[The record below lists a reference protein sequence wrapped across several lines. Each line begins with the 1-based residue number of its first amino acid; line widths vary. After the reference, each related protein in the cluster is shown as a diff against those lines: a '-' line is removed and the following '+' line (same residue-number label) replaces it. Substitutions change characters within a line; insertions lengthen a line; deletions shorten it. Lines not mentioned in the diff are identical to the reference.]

1 MIKLPGCPNNYL
13 IPLNCSSIFHEKR
26 LIIANIEYVCVCDPK
41 FEQGL
46 SLVACHFWVIN
57 VSVYFLFFVTRN
69 RFPWMLSRVKHIRS
83 PFKQTYL
90 ARAGCSLLTCL
101 VFCSPDIVVILFSV
115 FLSHSLFLCASVC
128 VFVWLTMLIAFDRIN
143 WTIINIPL
151 FAYVSLGWFLSAPA
165 YYLSRK
171 WLKFLSLF
179 CTCAHNNGH
188 YLLGLYALIR
198 LWCVRAAGEM
208 GFWKERS
215 IDKWMTNVESRT

>member
-1 MIKLPGCPNNYL
+1 MAVTAAAAAEDAVAVQQQCNFVEKHPWHKWRTNDWCVTNWIMIKLPGCPNNYL

-90 ARAGCSLLTCL
+90 ARAGRSLLTCL

-128 VFVWLTMLIAFDRIN
+128 VCVVDDAHCLWSNQLDHYQYSSFCLCVSWLVFKRSRL
-143 WTIINIPL
+143 L
-151 FAYVSLGWFLSAPA
+151 FIQKMVKVFKSFLYV
-165 YYLSRK
+165 
-171 WLKFLSLF
+171 
-179 CTCAHNNGH
+179 CT
-188 YLLGLYALIR
+188 
-198 LWCVRAAGEM
+198 
-208 GFWKERS
+208 
-215 IDKWMTNVESRT
+215 